1 MTMEILKIRFICFLG
16 LTLLICIPAKSQNI
30 QHLVDEEYTAFE
42 ELYRYL
48 HSNPELSLQ
57 EENTSGRMSAEL
69 QRLGFSVTEGVGGYG
84 VVGVFENG
92 PGPVIMVR
100 SDMDA
105 LPIEEQTGVEFAS
118 SKTGILPNG
127 EETYL
132 MHACGHDLHMTTM
145 IGTASVLTRL
155 HESWSGT
162 LIMIAQPAEEI
173 GAGANAMIEDGLFE
187 KFPRPDFALALHV
200 NSALES
206 GKVGIVPGY
215 TYASMD
221 EIRITVKGRG
231 GHGAYPDLTVDP
243 VVMASKLVLDLQTII
258 SREISTFEPA
268 VLSVGSIRS
277 GSSFNI
283 IPDEAELRLTLRTYK
298 SEIRD
303 KIIRRIRE
311 MSAAAGKGAGLPEE
325 EWPIVQVGDEPLPAV
340 YNSPVLAEKMIETF
354 TDLLGE
360 ENVFQLSPVMYGE
373 DFGMYGRVSPEIPI
387 LIYSLGAVDPDQM
400 EKYEQGLIDA
410 LPSTHSSRFLPD
422 YEPAIKTGVLTM
434 TEAVLQLMN
443 NQAVPDLD

>member
-1 MTMEILKIRFICFLG
+1 MKKKYQTIHILIIGLFISLLTFLLQAPAQSQHMQQLIDEKYPG
-16 LTLLICIPAKSQNI
+16 L
-30 QHLVDEEYTAFE
+30 E
-42 ELYRYL
+42 ELYQHL

-57 EENTSGRMSAEL
+57 EENTAKRMSLEL
-69 QRLGFSVTEGVGGYG
+69 QRLGFTVTEGVGGYG

-92 PGPVIMVR
+92 PGPTVMVR

-105 LPIEEQTGVEFAS
+105 LPIREQTGVEFAS
-118 SKTGILPNG
+118 TKRAILPNG
-127 EETYL
+127 DETYV

-145 IGTASVLTRL
+145 IGTAAVLTRL
-155 HESWSGT
+155 HENWSGT

-173 GAGANAMIEDGLFE
+173 GTGAQAMIDDGLFE
-187 KFPRPDFALALHV
+187 RFPRPDFALALHV

-215 TYASMD
+215 VYASVD

-298 SEIRD
+298 SEVRE
-303 KIIRRIRE
+303 KIIHRVRE
-311 MSAAAGKGAGLPEE
+311 MADAAGKAAGLPEE
-325 EWPIVQVGDEPLPAV
+325 EWPDVQVGDEPLPSV
-340 YNSPVLAEKMIETF
+340 YNSPMLAEKMLETF
-354 TDLLGE
+354 SDLIGD

-387 LIYSLGAVDPDQM
+387 LIYGLGAVAPDQM

-410 LPSTHSSRFLPD
+410 LPSTHSSLFLPD

-434 TEAVLQLMN
+434 TNAVIRLMDN
-443 NQAVPDLD
+443 N